1 MCSHCASRLY
11 PTGTC
16 FLPLLGKYKNQVVLL
31 IYCYSCHPT
40 LLMHESVSFLLAHYN
55 SHLPC
60 SLCPEAPR
68 AHLHLS
74 KFYISS
80 EDLLKKVTR
89 LPLTSPHLPLC
100 LSCSVY
106 LFLPCTV
113 VHCAEGNGTPL
124 QYSCLESPMDGGACW
139 ATVHGVGSL
148 RVGHD

>member
-80 EDLLKKVTR
+80 EDLLQKSNQASSDLSTSSFVSFLQCLFISTLHCGALCR
-89 LPLTSPHLPLC
+89 RQWHPTPVLLPGKSHGRRSLLGYSPW
-100 LSCSVY
+100 
-106 LFLPCTV
+106 
-113 VHCAEGNGTPL
+113 G
-124 QYSCLESPMDGGACW
+124 
-139 ATVHGVGSL
+139 
-148 RVGHD
+148 R